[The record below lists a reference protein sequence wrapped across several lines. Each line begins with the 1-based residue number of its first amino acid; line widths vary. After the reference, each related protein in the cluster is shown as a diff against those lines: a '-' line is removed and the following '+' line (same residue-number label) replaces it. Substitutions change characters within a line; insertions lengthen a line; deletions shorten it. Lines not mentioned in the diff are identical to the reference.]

1 VLLLLLLL
9 LITCG
14 TQKRFNKIR
23 DDLRGFAPE
32 RAVEE

>member
-1 VLLLLLLL
+1 MLLLLVLL
-9 LITCG
+9 LITRG

-23 DDLRGFAPE
+23 DDLRGFGPE